1 MFSTGD
7 TIVAISTAAG
17 LAARAIVR
25 LSGPGAFHLAA
36 NVFTPG
42 EGTLGE
48 LDGFRAADGL
58 LHIPAAGGI
67 ELPAR
72 AYVFR
77 APRSYTRQ
85 DVVELH
91 VPGSPPVAG
100 ALVSA
105 LIDLGARRAAP
116 GEFTARAFFS
126 GRIDLSAAEAVADV
140 VDAAGDAQL
149 RSAVAAL
156 GGRVS
161 RLCRAAGDRIAE
173 ALATVEASIDL
184 ADEGIRLAAPAE
196 LAEGLGAEAAGL
208 RETARRAADMPE
220 TAEKPHVVLAGR
232 PNVGKSSLLNALT
245 GEDRAIVSAMAGTT
259 RDVLGAAL
267 SLPGCAAAVLQDAAG
282 FAGAGDALA
291 VAAGGAA
298 RRAVRRADVICFVV
312 DAAAGP
318 LAADAELLAEVTA
331 ANRRAPILLLAN
343 KADLVGIADCELR
356 IADFFRRQAAQPN
369 DDAEP
374 FPLGEGDACGGGRWS
389 CAIATSAVTGAGLS
403 EVRRVLAEGIG
414 LSATRDGAALGLHER
429 QKRCI
434 LAAAGAAARAAGLL
448 AAAEEIADVA
458 ELAAVELRTALAE
471 LGGVS
476 PDAAGYLNED
486 ILARIFARFCVGK

>member
-1 MFSTGD
+1 VFPIED
-7 TIVAISTAAG
+7 TIVAVSTAAG

-25 LSGPGAFHLAA
+25 LSGPDAFPLAG

-42 EGTLGE
+42 EGAVGE
-48 LDGFRAADGL
+48 LGGFRAADGL
-58 LHIPAAGGI
+58 LRISAAGSI

-72 AYVFR
+72 AYAFR

-85 DVVELH
+85 DVLELH
-91 VPGSPPVAG
+91 LPGGPAVAG
-100 ALVSA
+100 ALVGA
-105 LIDLGARRAAP
+105 LIDLGARPAEP

-161 RLCRAAGDRIAE
+161 RLCRQAGDRLAE
-173 ALATVEASIDL
+173 ALATIEASIDL
-184 ADEGIRLAAPAE
+184 ADEGIQLAPPAE
-196 LAEGLGAEAAGL
+196 LAERLGAEAAGL
-208 RETARRAADMPE
+208 RETARRAADMPD

-259 RDVLGAAL
+259 RDVLSAAL
-267 SLPGCAAAVLQDAAG
+267 ALPGCAAVVLQDAAG
-282 FAGAGDALA
+282 LARAGDALSL
-291 VAAGGAA
+291 AAGGAA

-312 DAAAGP
+312 DAAAGA
-318 LAADAELLAEVTA
+318 LDADVELLAEVTA
-331 ANRRAPILLLAN
+331 SNARAPILLLAN
-343 KADLVGIADCELR
+343 KADLLPRAGHFSGRSALVSVQSPREPGDSQPLAQAPLLRTSALTGQGLDELR
-356 IADFFRRQAAQPN
+356 RALADR
-369 DDAEP
+369 
-374 FPLGEGDACGGGRWS
+374 LH
-389 CAIATSAVTGAGLS
+389 
-403 EVRRVLAEGIG
+403 
-414 LSATRDGAALGLHER
+414 LSAARPGAALGLHER
-429 QKRCI
+429 QKRSL
-434 LAAAGAAARAAGLL
+434 LAAAAAAERAAGLL
-448 AAAEEIADVA
+448 AAAGEIADVA

-471 LGGVS
+471 LGGVG
-476 PDAAGYLNED
+476 PDAAGYVNED